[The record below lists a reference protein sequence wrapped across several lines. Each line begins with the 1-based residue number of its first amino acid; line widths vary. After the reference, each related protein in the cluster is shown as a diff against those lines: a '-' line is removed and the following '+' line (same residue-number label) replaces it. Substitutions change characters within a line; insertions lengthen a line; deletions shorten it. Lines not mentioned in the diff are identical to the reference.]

1 MKVKYVFPVE
11 DLRGK
16 SGGVSGLVASDW
28 RGIKTMRTF
37 VTPRNPQS
45 TDQVLVRSYLSQCSK
60 AYPTCSDVQKDDW
73 EQIAR
78 SVPQNI
84 MGKEIILPANAYFTR
99 VNFFRLLGGAA
110 IDKNA
115 PEHYTPNFVISSIAD
130 VSIDLTT
137 NILTFAVNHTG
148 SVAAGDQ
155 FVTYMTPM
163 YTSGIATVQES
174 AYRLINGAASANTSI
189 RAVPTTGG
197 SSSFAALRTTVNA
210 TGYFG
215 VKIYPVNSD
224 YALGTPYYWFGQAAE
239 A

>member
-28 RGIKTMRTF
+28 RGIKTMRTY
-37 VTPRNPQS
+37 VVPRNPQS
-45 TDQVLVRSYLSQCSK
+45 TDQILVRGYLTQCAQ
-60 AYPTCSDVQKDDW
+60 AYPTCTDVQKDDW
-73 EQIAR
+73 EGLAR
-78 SVPQNI
+78 NVPQNI
-84 MGKEIILPANAYFTR
+84 LGKDIILPANAYFTR
-99 VNFFRLLGGAA
+99 VNFFRLLAGVA
-110 IDKNA
+110 IDKQA
-115 PEHYTPNFVISSIAD
+115 PEHYAPNFVISSISD
-130 VSIDLTT
+130 VAIDLTT

-148 SVAAGDQ
+148 SVNAGDQ

-174 AYRLINGAASANTSI
+174 AYRLINGAASENTSI

-197 SSSFAALRTTVNA
+197 TSSFAALRTTVN
-210 TGYFG
+210 TSGYFG
-215 VKIYPVNSD
+215 IKIYPANSE